1 MRGRWELSDARW
13 RTIEPILRRSD
24 APTGEGVRGKIRE
37 PCSTG
42 FYGYWALAHSG
53 ANCLGNIRLPDLP
66 PPPSAVGTRAQA
78 GADLAGPSQ
87 GVRGPRETSTGG
99 GFYRRLLTGQ
109 KSGLAI
115 GPTKRAKGRKS
126 SLSPSM
132 AVFLSPLVSKALRPT
147 KASLLKASSG
157 TAS

>member
-1 MRGRWELSDARW
+1 MPGGERSNRFCAAATLPRARASVARYASRAQRDFMGIGHW
-13 RTIEPILRRSD
+13 RTVARTASEIS
-24 APTGEGVRGKIRE
+24 AV
-37 PCSTG
+37 
-42 FYGYWALAHSG
+42 
-53 ANCLGNIRLPDLP
+53 PDL

-132 AVFLSPLVSKALRPT
+132 AVFLSPLVSKALPPT
-147 KASLLKASSG
+147 
-157 TAS
+157 